1 MNPGKVFLVGAGPGD
16 PGLLTWRAIKL
27 MSSCDVVCYDL
38 LVSPAILS
46 LVPAEKEMMPVGY
59 RGYCGSSIEYG
70 MHPDVVAEALA
81 GKTVLRLKSGDPF
94 IFGRATEECRSLSH
108 HGIDYEIVP
117 GITSALGAAA
127 YAGFPLTSNGMASDV
142 TFVSGHRPSKTLTSW
157 ASMGKSSGT
166 LVLYMGA
173 KKLALHAAKLIAEG
187 RDPDTPVAL
196 VSSATSYKQKLLTTT
211 LGKVD
216 EVMDADIHSDGSPVL
231 VIMGQVVELSS
242 ELDWRS
248 KLLLAGR
255 SVMVPSQH
263 EEMAETLRV
272 IGAEV
277 IRGPGVEMECGFN
290 PFDWNRIMASTT
302 LWLADEDAAKALM
315 ATAGEHKMDIRLWP
329 WQISGKRSAQCYLA
343 RYGIFID
350 ENEEAPGSSLS
361 LVSSEQD
368 AGLCGC
374 QLNVTAPKFSM
385 GQLDICWVDDSAVME
400 MILARPDLFNWRYLV
415 TTRPE
420 LAQVLRQQG
429 IAHHLVAFDDIGQ
442 QLSMLTVEQNRHVA

>member
-1 MNPGKVFLVGAGPGD
+1 MSVGKVYLVGAGPGD

-46 LVPAEKEMMPVGY
+46 LVPADKAMMPVGY

-70 MHPDVVAEALA
+70 MHPDVVAQALA

-94 IFGRATEECRSLSH
+94 IFGRATEECRCLTH
-108 HGIDYEIVP
+108 HGIDYEVVP

-173 KKLALHAAKLIAEG
+173 KKLVVHAQKLIAEG

-196 VSSATSYKQKLLTTT
+196 VSSATSYRQKLFTTT
-211 LGKVD
+211 LGRVD
-216 EVMDADIHSDGSPVL
+216 EVMDADMHSDGSPVL

-248 KLLLAGR
+248 KLPLAGR
-255 SVMVPSQH
+255 SVMVPSQLGEM
-263 EEMAETLRV
+263 EEGLRLA
-272 IGAEV
+272 GAEV
-277 IRGPGVEMECGFN
+277 IKGPQTQLKYGFN
-290 PFDWNRIMASTT
+290 PMDWTRIMASTS
-302 LWLADEDAAKALM
+302 LWLNDEDAARALM
-315 ATAGEHKMDIRLWP
+315 ATASEHKLDIRLWP
-329 WQISGKRSAQCYLA
+329 WQISGRGSAVTFLA
-343 RYGIFID
+343 GNGIFID
-350 ENEEAPGSSLS
+350 ESEQAPESSLS
-361 LVSSEQD
+361 LVSGTEE

-374 QLNVTAPKFSM
+374 QLKVMVPKFSM
-385 GQLDICWVDDSAVME
+385 DQLDICWVDDSEVME
-400 MILARPDLFNWRYLV
+400 MLLTRPDLFNWRYLV
-415 TTRPE
+415 TTKPE
-420 LAQVLRQQG
+420 LSNILRQQG
-429 IAHHLVAFDDIGQ
+429 IAHRLMAAENIPG
-442 QLSMLTVEQNRHVA
+442 QLSDLMPELCRHVA

>member
-1 MNPGKVFLVGAGPGD
+1 MNPGKVYLVGAGPGD

-81 GKTVLRLKSGDPF
+81 GKKVLRLKSGDPF
-94 IFGRATEECRSLSH
+94 IFGRATEECRCLSH
-108 HGIDYEIVP
+108 HGIDYEVVP

-142 TFVSGHRPSKTLTSW
+142 TFVSGHRSSKTLTSW

-173 KKLALHAAKLIAEG
+173 KKLAFHAEKLIAEG
-187 RDPDTPVAL
+187 RDPGTPVAL
-196 VSSATSYKQKLLTTT
+196 VSSATSYKQQLLTTT

-248 KLLLAGR
+248 KLPLAGR

-263 EEMAETLRV
+263 EEVAESLRV
-272 IGAEV
+272 AGAEV
-277 IRGPGVEMECGFN
+277 IKGPGVEMECGFN
-290 PFDWNRIMASTT
+290 PFDWNRIMASNT
-302 LWLADEDAAKALM
+302 LWLADEDAARALQVS
-315 ATAGEHKMDIRLWP
+315 AAEHKMDIRLWP
-329 WQISGKRSAQCYLA
+329 WQITGTKSALCHLA
-343 RYGIFID
+343 RYGVFI
-350 ENEEAPGSSLS
+350 EESERAPESSLS
-361 LVSSEQD
+361 LVSSDND

-374 QLNVTAPKFSM
+374 QLNVTVPKFSM
-385 GQLDICWVDDSAVME
+385 GQLDICWVDDTAVME
-400 MILARPDLFNWRYLV
+400 MIITRPDLFNWRYLV

-429 IAHHLVAFDDIGQ
+429 IEHHLMPFDDIGQ
-442 QLSMLTVEQNRHVA
+442 ALSRLTPEQNRHVA

>member
-1 MNPGKVFLVGAGPGD
+1 MSVGKVFLVGAGPGD

-46 LVPAEKEMMPVGY
+46 LVPDDKEMMPVGY

-94 IFGRATEECRSLSH
+94 IFGRATEECRSLTH

-173 KKLALHAAKLIAEG
+173 KKLAVHAAKLIAEG

-196 VSSATSYKQKLLTTT
+196 VASATSYKQKLLTTT

-231 VIMGQVVELSS
+231 VIMGQVVDLSS

-248 KLLLAGR
+248 RLPLAGR

-263 EEMAETLRV
+263 EAVSESLRV
-272 IGAEV
+272 AGAEV
-277 IRGPGVEMECGFN
+277 IRGPGIEMECGFN
-290 PFDWNRIMASTT
+290 PFDWKRIMASKA
-302 LWLADEDAAKALM
+302 LWLADDNAAKALQ
-315 ATAGEHKMDIRLWP
+315 ASAAEHKMDTRLWP
-329 WQISGKRSAQCYLA
+329 WEITGTESAQRHLA
-343 RYGIFID
+343 RYGLLID
-350 ENEEAPGSSLS
+350 ENEQAPESSLS
-361 LVSSEQD
+361 LVSSEAD

-374 QLNVTAPKFSM
+374 QFKVTAPKFSM

-400 MILARPDLFNWRYLV
+400 MLITRPDLFNWRYLV
-415 TTRPE
+415 TTKPK
-420 LAQVLRQQG
+420 LAHILSQQG

-442 QLSMLTVEQNRHVA
+442 ALALLTPEQNRHVA